1 MLRDSE
7 RTAIHVGAGPIRAC
21 LIFPE
26 RYEVGMSNLGF
37 HQVYRL
43 MASHAAVACE
53 RGFRDRALGAASF
66 ETGRRLGEFDLL
78 GFALPFEL
86 NYIGMVAML
95 EQAGIPVRSSQ
106 RDESHPIVIAGGVAV
121 SANPEPVAPFVDAVI
136 AGDAEPGLETVI
148 DTFAEHMNHS
158 RSHLLDALAS
168 RPGVYVPSRHEPQ
181 YDAPPGELRG
191 YRHLGAGR
199 PAIARIAAHAQDRRV
214 PARSAVLTPH
224 TEFSGAFLVE
234 LTRGCP
240 RRCRFCLASALA
252 PSRFF
257 PADRILAAVPEADGA
272 RKVGLV
278 GASVSDHPALE
289 RIVTRLIDT
298 GHSVT
303 VSSLRHDTVSDTL
316 LSALARGGQRTVTF
330 APETGSRALAR
341 RIGKEFRDGSL
352 EDAAARAITA
362 GLRNVKLYF
371 MIGLPEETDE
381 DVAAL
386 TDLVGRVAARIR
398 ILQREGYRVG
408 GLRTTVG
415 AFVPKPLTAFEDVP
429 VVAPAVLRSRVRRI
443 MVTLRR
449 QPLVTVSTSSHRWFR
464 VQAVLSRSD
473 RRGADLIESIV
484 LARSSPG
491 AAVRRWVEAGPAP
504 AIDGFDRSTS
514 HPWDVL
520 ARADCAAAAGS
531 RSVPRLNSEQCTQP

>member
-7 RTAIHVGAGPIRAC
+7 RTAIHVGVGPIRAC

-53 RGFRDRALGAASF
+53 RGFRDRALGSASF
-66 ETGRRLGEFDLL
+66 ETGRQLGEFDLL
-78 GFALPFEL
+78 AFALPFEL
-86 NYIGMVAML
+86 NYIGMAAML

-121 SANPEPVAPFVDAVI
+121 SANPEPVAAFVDAVI
-136 AGDAEPGLETVI
+136 AGDAEPGLETVL
-148 DTFAEHMNHS
+148 DTLAEHMNHS
-158 RSHLLDALAS
+158 RSRLLDELAS
-168 RPGVYVPSRHEPQ
+168 VPGVYVPSRHEPQ
-181 YDAPPGELRG
+181 YGAPGELRG
-191 YRHLGAGR
+191 HQLMCADR
-199 PAIARIAAHAQDRRV
+199 PAIARMAARAQDRRV

-224 TEFSGAFLVE
+224 TEFSGALLVE

-257 PADRILAAVPEADGA
+257 SADRVLAAVPEPDGA
-272 RKVGLV
+272 RKVGLL

-289 RIVTRLIDT
+289 QIVTRLIDT
-298 GHSVT
+298 GHCVT

-330 APETGSRALAR
+330 APETGSRALAC
-341 RIGKEFRDGSL
+341 RIGKRFRDGSL
-352 EDAAARAITA
+352 EDAAARAIRA

-398 ILQREGYRVG
+398 VLQREGYRVG
-408 GLRTTVG
+408 RLRTTVS
-415 AFVPKPLTAFEDVP
+415 AFVPKPLTAFEHLP
-429 VVAPAVLRSRVRRI
+429 IVAPAVLRSRMLRI
-443 MVTLRR
+443 VATLRR
-449 QPLVTVSTSSHRWFR
+449 QPLVTVRTSSQRWFR

-484 LARSSPG
+484 LGRSSPA

-514 HPWDVL
+514 RPWDVL
-520 ARADCAAAAGS
+520 ARAEYADAAG
-531 RSVPRLNSEQCTQP
+531 RAGLCQG